1 MIDGGWGFEE
11 VGGSGGDG
19 SADEE
24 EEEDAMAMAMAGFEE
39 DLPSPMKPLLFP
51 PKNSISDGIL
61 ASIQMA

>member
-39 DLPSPMKPLLFP
+39 GFRSLVFWF
-51 PKNSISDGIL
+51 
-61 ASIQMA
+61 